1 MCEPLTIYQ
10 QARNFVLAKYPWDF
24 FFLLFVSVLPPYCW
38 NKSHT
43 KNQIIFWEW
52 FSNLVQQI
60 HDEYYRL
67 LEDSLILWYGNSKI
81 LRNRNYPVNAEQI
94 NIWWLGKLNVPI
106 LFSKFLKSFVWA
118 IHIFHFETICLCKY
132 LSIRFFRLIGSQG
145 KRYAFLT
152 PGGNAV
158 NYSRGIRMWGGG
170 HAFSLPKDI
179 FFFVAY
185 LLFPSL
191 YCFTYP
197 IPLTKTN
204 TIYKIVMNR
213 GPWMKL
219 INLIG
224 PLKRLLYRL
233 NQFDLNYKHFSSKKG
248 RYR

>member
-38 NKSHT
+38 NISHT

-81 LRNRNYPVNAEQI
+81 LRNRNYPVNAEQM

-158 NYSRGIRMWGGG
+158 NYSRGIRMRDERG
-170 HAFSLPKDI
+170 AMLLLCPSDI
-179 FFFVAY
+179 FFV
-185 LLFPSL
+185 
-191 YCFTYP
+191 T
-197 IPLTKTN
+197 
-204 TIYKIVMNR
+204 
-213 GPWMKL
+213 
-219 INLIG
+219 
-224 PLKRLLYRL
+224 
-233 NQFDLNYKHFSSKKG
+233 
-248 RYR
+248 